1 MKASSTH
8 ICDLHNHYGAYM
20 CRCRAFWVHTC
31 ACVCVDPRLLSPCR
45 NEIPPVFLCDFIVF
59 MVWIMRT
66 HPLPPPSEQLDKIH
80 LMVCQEVCFFF
91 IFYARLAGFYLSP
104 ITSPVHVQWSP
115 AVSAGCK
122 HSKETQGSNCPC
134 QVTGEL
140 PLLLWFHWLG
150 WFAC

>member
-1 MKASSTH
+1 MKASCTH
-8 ICDLHNHYGAYM
+8 ICDLHNHYGAYI
-20 CRCRAFWVHTC
+20 CRCRTFWVRTC
-31 ACVCVDPRLLSPCR
+31 ACVCWSSSSQ
-45 NEIPPVFLCDFIVF
+45 
-59 MVWIMRT
+59 
-66 HPLPPPSEQLDKIH
+66 PLPKWDPSSVPAWFYCLHGLYYEDPPTTSFPQSSWIKYTWW
-80 LMVCQEVCFFF
+80 CAKKCAFFL
-91 IFYARLAGFYLSP
+91 FYARVARFYLSP

-140 PLLLWFHWLG
+140 PLLLWFHWLE